1 MTIAIAPDPDPA
13 GAALALAHAWRGRRG
28 VWARLRRRR
37 GAVAGIAVLGALVVA
52 AFIVPL
58 VWRVDPTAVSADIL
72 DGPSRDHL
80 LGTDAIGRD
89 LLARALNGARFSLEV
104 AAATVA
110 ISAVGGTLVGLVSG
124 YVGGLTDAI
133 LMRITDGIL
142 SFPGL
147 LLALGVVGIL
157 GPGVQNAMIGL
168 SIAFMPSFARL
179 IRGQA
184 LAVRQEPYVE
194 AAVVAGAGPVRI
206 IRVHVVP
213 NILGPLV
220 VQVFLTLGLALL
232 AEGALS
238 FVGLSVQP
246 PAASLG
252 SLLQEGFTAIDQ
264 TPRLILVP
272 GLVITIATW
281 SCNALA
287 DGLRDVFSS
296 PSAGPS

>member
-1 MTIAIAPDPDPA
+1 
-13 GAALALAHAWRGRRG
+13 
-28 VWARLRRRR
+28 LRHRR
-37 GAVAGIAVLGALVVA
+37 GALVAIAVLLALFVA
-52 AFIVPL
+52 AFMVPL
-58 VWRVDPTAVSADIL
+58 VWRVDPNQVSVDIL
-72 DGPSRDHL
+72 DGPSWSHL

-89 LLARALNGARFSLEV
+89 LLARALTGARFSFEV
-104 AAATVA
+104 SAAAVLV
-110 ISAVGGTLVGLVSG
+110 SAAGGTIVGLVSG
-124 YVGGLTDAI
+124 YFGGVTDAI

-142 SFPGL
+142 AFPGL

-157 GPGVQNAMIGL
+157 GPGVQNAMLGL
-168 SIAFMPSFARL
+168 AIAFMPSFARL

-194 AAVVAGAGPVRI
+194 AAIVAGAGPGRIVRRHI
-206 IRVHVVP
+206 IP
-213 NILGPLV
+213 NLLGPLV
-220 VQVFLTLGLALL
+220 VQTLLTLGLALL

-272 GLVITIATW
+272 GLIITIATW

-287 DGLRDVFSS
+287 DGLRDAFAS
-296 PSAGPS
+296 PGRDA